1 MKNVQRQ
8 AAFLGATLLI
18 ISFATG
24 GLLAAA
30 LTGKVSADAHGILA
44 AHLNA
49 LFGCFWLC
57 ALAFTLPLTRFEV
70 TGAKRLVLLTAIP
83 AYANWLV
90 TMVKAFLHVAGVGLN
105 GNAQNDA
112 VFAALNVFVVLPSFG
127 AAVGWAYGL
136 AKQRDG
142 G

>member
-30 LTGKVSADAHGILA
+30 MSGKVSADSHVILA

-57 ALAFTLPLTRFEV
+57 ALAFTLPLTRFGEL
-70 TGAKRLVLLTAIP
+70 GAKRLVFLTAIP
-83 AYANWLV
+83 AYANWLI
-90 TMVKAFLHVAGVGLN
+90 TLVKAFFHVAGVALN
-105 GNAQNDA
+105 GNTHNDA
-112 VFAALNVFVVLPSFG
+112 VFAALNVFVVLPSLG
-127 AAVGWAYGL
+127 AAVVWAYGL
-136 AKQRDG
+136 AKKAED
-142 G
+142 